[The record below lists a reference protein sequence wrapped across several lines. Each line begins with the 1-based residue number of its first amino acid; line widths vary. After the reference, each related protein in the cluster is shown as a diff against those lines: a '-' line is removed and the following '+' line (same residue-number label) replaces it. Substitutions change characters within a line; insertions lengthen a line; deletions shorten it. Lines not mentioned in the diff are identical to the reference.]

1 MTDQELHDEAPPRSW
16 AGPARL
22 AGGLAQGVVLY
33 LLMEAAKQK
42 LWPSTAPMLNAALWA
57 LAVYTPL
64 VKIEGMARLRLWTLS
79 VWATAATAGVAGL
92 AVYSLWRDAGAP
104 AGSLLHVGAFPS
116 LPMMA
121 GTGAALFI
129 LNALIA
135 GGDADRRL
143 IARYNTLFDIAWKQ
157 GLQLALAAAFVGVFW
172 VILFIGAALFKLV
185 HIEAL
190 QQLIEKTWFHTPATC
205 VAYAA
210 ALHLTDVRHS
220 LIRGGRTLV
229 LGLLSWLTP
238 LLTALIIAF
247 LATLPFTGLKPLW
260 DTHHAAGLMFT
271 AAVGLIFLINTIY
284 QNGATDRPLVLRA
297 TVRAGALAVAPLALI
312 AGHAMWL
319 RIDQYGFTAERVVAA
334 ALALIVVVYATA
346 YAVCALKP
354 KPWMAWMA
362 PTNIGLSLFSVAVI
376 LALLTPLAD
385 PAKLGVADQLHR
397 LASGRTPVE
406 KFDFL
411 ALKFKEGRYGR
422 EALKA
427 LAAKPGPVGDKAKA
441 ALAAA
446 SYVQPN
452 EATPAVDKPVVTLQG
467 LKGAPA
473 PVFADDD
480 WHLSD
485 CRANAPCD
493 GVWLALRNAKAPQ
506 LLVVHAQQMRAD
518 LMAPEDDG
526 KWRAAGSFTLCAGDR
541 EALLAGKA
549 VVAPPAGPGDLVFG
563 DRRAAFEPFQTGAC
577 KTSRRK

>member
-1 MTDQELHDEAPPRSW
+1 MTDTELHDEAPPRSW
-16 AGPARL
+16 AGPGRIA
-22 AGGLAQGVVLY
+22 AGLAQGIVLY

-42 LWPSTAPMLNAALWA
+42 LWPATAPMLNAALWA
-57 LAVYTPL
+57 TAVYTPL
-64 VKIEGMARLRLWTLS
+64 VKIEGMARLRLWTLG

-92 AVYSLWRDAGAP
+92 AAYSIWREAGLNTTITGA
-104 AGSLLHVGAFPS
+104 VGLPS

-157 GLQLALAAAFVGVFW
+157 GLQLALASAFVGMFW
-172 VILFIGAALFKLV
+172 VILLIGAGLFKLV
-185 HIEAL
+185 HIDVLE
-190 QQLIEKTWFHTPATC
+190 QLIQKDWFHVPATF

-319 RIDQYGFTAERVVAA
+319 RIDQYGFTAERVIAA

-354 KPWMAWMA
+354 KPWMVWMA

-376 LALLTPLAD
+376 LALLTPVAD

-397 LASGRTPVE
+397 LASGRTPVDR
-406 KFDFL
+406 FDFL
-411 ALKFKEGRYGR
+411 ALKFKEARYGR

-446 SYVQPN
+446 SYAQPN
-452 EATPAVDKPVVTLQG
+452 EATPAAEKTVVVLHG
-467 LKGAPA
+467 PKGPA
-473 PVFADDD
+473 IPAFADDD
-480 WHLSD
+480 WHLGD

-493 GVWLALRNAKAPQ
+493 GVWLTLRNAKAPQ
-506 LLVVHAQQMRAD
+506 LLVVHAQQLRAD
-518 LMAPEDDG
+518 LVAPEDDG
-526 KWRAAGSFTLCAGDR
+526 KWRATGSFTLCAGDR
-541 EALLAGKA
+541 EALLVGKA
-549 VVAPPAGPGDLVFG
+549 MVAAPTGPGDLAFG
-563 DRRAAFEPFQTGAC
+563 DRRAAFEPFRTNAC
-577 KTSRRK
+577 KTSKRK

>member
-1 MTDQELHDEAPPRSW
+1 MTDVELHDEAPPRSW

-22 AGGLAQGVVLY
+22 AAGLAQGVVLY

-42 LWPSTAPMLNAALWA
+42 VWPSTAPMLNAALWA
-57 LAVYTPL
+57 VAVYTPL

-92 AVYSLWRDAGAP
+92 ATYSLWREAGTGVNLSSV
-104 AGSLLHVGAFPS
+104 AGLPS
-116 LPMMA
+116 LPMIA

-143 IARYNTLFDIAWKQ
+143 VARYNTLFDIAWKQ
-157 GLQLALAAAFVGVFW
+157 GLQLALASAFVGVFW
-172 VILFIGAALFKLV
+172 VILLIGAALFKLV

-190 QQLIEKTWFHTPATC
+190 QQLLEKTWFHVPATF

-297 TVRAGALAVAPLALI
+297 TVRAGAPAVAPLALI
-312 AGHAMWL
+312 AGHAMGL
-319 RIDQYGFTAERVVAA
+319 RIDPYGLTSERVIAA
-334 ALALIVVVYATA
+334 ALALIVVAYATA

-362 PTNIGLSLFSVAVI
+362 PTNIGLALFSVAVI
-376 LALLTPLAD
+376 LALLTPVAD
-385 PAKLGVADQLHR
+385 PAKLAVADQLHR
-397 LASGRTPVE
+397 LESGRTPVD

-411 ALKFKEGRYGR
+411 ALKFKEARYGR
-422 EALKA
+422 EALKT
-427 LAAKPGPVGDKAKA
+427 LAAKPGAVGEKAKTAMA
-441 ALAAA
+441 ADSYRTAGSIAPKVEPPEVRMHGGAGAPKPDFASDDWRLNDCHTAAA
-446 SYVQPN
+446 
-452 EATPAVDKPVVTLQG
+452 
-467 LKGAPA
+467 
-473 PVFADDD
+473 
-480 WHLSD
+480 
-485 CRANAPCD
+485 CD
-493 GVWLALRNAKAPQ
+493 GLWIRFPGAKAPS
-506 LLVVHAQQMRAD
+506 LVVVHDPVPRAD
-518 LMAPEDDG
+518 LAAPGTDG
-526 KWRAAGSFTLCAGDR
+526 KWRVAGSFTLCAGDR

-549 VVAPPAGPGDLVFG
+549 KTAPPAGAGDLVFG
-563 DRRAAFEPFQTGAC
+563 DRHVTFAPDAQRCPPPPQ
-577 KTSRRK
+577 

>member
-1 MTDQELHDEAPPRSW
+1 
-16 AGPARL
+16 
-22 AGGLAQGVVLY
+22 
-33 LLMEAAKQK
+33 
-42 LWPSTAPMLNAALWA
+42 MLNAALFA
-57 LAVYTPL
+57 VAVYTPL

-79 VWATAATAGVAGL
+79 VWATVAAAGIAGL

-104 AGSLLHVGAFPS
+104 AGSFLHVGAFPS

-157 GLQLALAAAFVGVFW
+157 GLQLALASAFVGVFW
-172 VILFIGAALFKLV
+172 IILLIGAALFKLV
-185 HIEAL
+185 HIDAL
-190 QQLIEKTWFHTPATC
+190 EQLIQKNWFHVPATC

-284 QNGATDRPLVLRA
+284 QNGATGRPLVLRA

-354 KPWMAWMA
+354 KPWMVWMA

-376 LALLTPLAD
+376 LALLTPVAD
-385 PAKLGVADQLHR
+385 PAKLAVADQLHR
-397 LASGRTPVE
+397 LASGRTPIDR
-406 KFDFL
+406 FDFL

-427 LAAKPGPVGDKAKA
+427 LAAKPGPVGDKAKS
-441 ALAAA
+441 ALAAT
-446 SYVQPN
+446 SYVQQN
-452 EATPAVDKPVVTLQG
+452 DAAPAADKPVVTLHG
-467 LKGAPA
+467 PKGAAVPA
-473 PVFADDD
+473 FAADD
-480 WHLSD
+480 WHLND
-485 CRANAPCD
+485 CRADNACD
-493 GVWLALRNAKAPQ
+493 GLWLKFPNAKEPQ
-506 LLVVHAQQMRAD
+506 LLVVHHQIERGD
-518 LMAPEDDG
+518 LMAVEDDG
-526 KWRAAGSFTLCAGDR
+526 KWRAAGSFTLCPGNRD
-541 EALLAGKA
+541 ALLAGKA
-549 VVAPPAGPGDLVFG
+549 QAAAPAGTGDLVLG
-563 DRRAAFEPFQTGAC
+563 DRRVPFEPALTGAC
-577 KTSRRK
+577 PTPKRK